1 MQSRAPASK
10 QGGKAGDKGGTG
22 KPDMSEKM
30 TKVLKEKHLY
40 FDRVVITCK
49 VDVAHPTD
57 V

>member
-1 MQSRAPASK
+1 VQSRAPASK